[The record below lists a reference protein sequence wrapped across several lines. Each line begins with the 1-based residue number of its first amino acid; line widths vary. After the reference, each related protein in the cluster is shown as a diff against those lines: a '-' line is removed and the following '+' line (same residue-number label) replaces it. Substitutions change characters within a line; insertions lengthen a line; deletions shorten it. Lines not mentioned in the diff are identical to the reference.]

1 MRIIDKYTEAVTSEQ
16 TKLISYVKQMTA
28 KISIPDAAVTTKV
41 IKPARHNTVSV
52 ACITGGALALI
63 AGLCLEKMVFLLSV
77 VLLWLVAPESLQWIK
92 EAKRDKLKGMFL
104 TIR

>member
-63 AGLCLEKMVFLLSV
+63 AGLCLEKKWYFCCRWYCCG
-77 VLLWLVAPESLQWIK
+77 LWRRNLCN
-92 EAKRDKLKGMFL
+92 G
-104 TIR
+104 